1 MTLIINFCV
10 LLIIL
15 IFVIILNSI
24 LGVLLPYYFHVENIA
39 IYQIILLTLFGIL
52 AAFLCLSFIN
62 KELSGL
68 HKVIHKNIKENKV
81 CIKSKSKDR
90 CYFKNISYFLNNFGT
105 IIKSYNHLI
114 ENQNLLLEKHYSMNN
129 KLKKNNQVRDVM
141 LEVSNSIVSIN
152 NTEKLFE
159 LILEKLIN
167 IIDDGNMGSFIIL
180 GEDNFLE
187 YKAVV
192 GFDINKLKNIRLRLD
207 ETFLSKKNGENITKP
222 CIIKDVRRFNS
233 YNLNSE
239 TYEALDNIKA
249 LEIKTTLSTPII
261 INGNLYGMI
270 NIDSLKTD
278 AFSNEDLLVAEYFSN
293 QISIALKNHQL
304 IEKIMYLSKY
314 DSMTGIY
321 NRYYF
326 EELSGKFYRKARR
339 YNENFCLVM
348 FDLDSL
354 KYIND
359 TFGHVIGDMAI
370 SEFAKIIKKNIRESD
385 LFARYGGDEFIAM
398 LFKSCAIDIKN
409 KLSNIISYFNTNPIL
424 VDGKKVF
431 ITFSYG
437 IACYPED
444 SKDINSVIKLADK
457 RMYEYKN
464 RSKTRL

>member
-1 MTLIINFCV
+1 MIINFCV

-39 IYQIILLTLFGIL
+39 IYQIILLTLLGIL

-81 CIKSKSKDR
+81 CIKPKSKDR
-90 CYFKNISYFLNNFGT
+90 CYFKNIPYFLNNFGT

-167 IIDDGNMGSFIIL
+167 IIDDGDMGSFIIL

-249 LEIKTTLSTPII
+249 LDIKTTLSTPII